1 MWFRDGGKIV
11 MQLYTIG
18 FVKKDAQTF
27 FGLLKENQ
35 IRLLMDVRLNNVS
48 QLASYT
54 KKNDLIYFLKQ
65 IGDIA
70 YYHALIL
77 APTKELL
84 EHYKKNEMSWL
95 EYEKEY
101 NALIRKRHV
110 KEVLKEKLQNNFD
123 KVCLLCSELEPTKCH
138 RRLAAEYIKEYMG
151 DIEIIHL

>member
-1 MWFRDGGKIV
+1 

-18 FVKKDAQTF
+18 FAKKDAKTF
-27 FGLLKENQ
+27 FGLLKEHQ

-54 KKNDLIYFLKQ
+54 KKNDLMYFLKQ
-65 IGDIA
+65 LGDIA
-70 YYHALIL
+70 YYHALVL

-84 EHYKKNEMSWL
+84 DHYKKKEISWA
-95 EYEKEY
+95 EYETEY
-101 NALIRKRHV
+101 NALIRRRQV
-110 KEVLKEKLQNNFD
+110 KEVLRENLQDNFD
-123 KVCLLCSELEPTKCH
+123 KVCLLCSEVEPNKCH